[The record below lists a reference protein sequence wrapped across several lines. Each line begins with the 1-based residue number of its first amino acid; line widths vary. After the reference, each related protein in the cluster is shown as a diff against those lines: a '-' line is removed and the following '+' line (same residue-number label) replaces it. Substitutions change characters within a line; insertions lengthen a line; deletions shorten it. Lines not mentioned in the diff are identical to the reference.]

1 MKRTLPLLFASLLL
15 GACTTPQTASMA
27 QLEGEVYYLQRMAL
41 PPDATLRV
49 TLVDV
54 SLADAP
60 ARELAH
66 QQGRIEGQVPLA
78 FQLSYDP
85 ANLQSGHQYA
95 VAARIEL
102 DGKLMFISSERHSVK
117 LDGTDPQPLRIRVD
131 PVR

>member
-1 MKRTLPLLFASLLL
+1 MKTTLSLLFAGLLL
-15 GACTTPQTASMA
+15 GACTTVQSPSMV
-27 QLEGEVYYLQRMAL
+27 QLEGEVYYLQRIAL
-41 PPDATLRV
+41 PPEATLRV
-49 TLVDV
+49 SLVDV

-60 ARELAH
+60 VRELAY

-85 ANLQSGHQYA
+85 SNLQPGHQYA
-95 VAARIEL
+95 VAARIERG
-102 DGKLMFISSERHSVK
+102 GKLIFISSERHSVK

>member
-1 MKRTLPLLFASLLL
+1 MKSPSLLL
-15 GACTTPQTASMA
+15 ASALLVACTTVQPPSQEH
-27 QLEGEVYYLQRMAL
+27 LNGEVYYLQRSAL

-49 TLVDV
+49 SLQDV

-60 ARELAH
+60 ARELAY
-66 QQGRIEGQVPLA
+66 QQGRVEGQVPLP